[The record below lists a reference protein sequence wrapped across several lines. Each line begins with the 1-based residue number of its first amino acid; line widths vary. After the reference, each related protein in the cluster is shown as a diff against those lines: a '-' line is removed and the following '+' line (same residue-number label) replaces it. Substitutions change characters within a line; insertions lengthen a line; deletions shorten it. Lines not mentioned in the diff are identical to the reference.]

1 MRDLRMS
8 ESVRR
13 VIQLQPDPSG
23 IAVPVVLYER
33 TEPRRKKGSRP
44 IRPLERLVHRLARSD
59 QKRTAKYLAR
69 HERSNMKRR
78 DGWARDFNVNV
89 IRAFQAGA
97 RPLRWDR
104 WLRF

>member
-1 MRDLRMS
+1 MRDLRLS

-13 VIQLQPDPSG
+13 VIQIQPDPSG

-33 TEPRRKKGSRP
+33 SEPRRKKSTRV
-44 IRPLERLVHRLARSD
+44 IRPFEKLVHRFAKSD
-59 QKRTAKYLAR
+59 QMRAAKYLER

-89 IRAFQAGA
+89 IRAFQSGGK
-97 RPLRWDR
+97 PLRWDR